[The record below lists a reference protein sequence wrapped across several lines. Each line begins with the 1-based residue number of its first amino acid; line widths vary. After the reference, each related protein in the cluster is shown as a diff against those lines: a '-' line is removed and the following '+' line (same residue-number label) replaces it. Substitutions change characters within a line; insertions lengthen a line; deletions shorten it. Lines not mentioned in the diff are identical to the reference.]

1 MAKTIVFDF
10 DGVIHS
16 YSSGYQGAHTA
27 ADPIVPGMAE
37 VIQQLRSDG
46 YQVVVVSSRCI
57 TDLGKQAVVQYLDKY
72 NIEVDDIRSDKPPA
86 ICYVD
91 DRAVCF
97 KGDTTNLVNDIKSFT
112 SWVEVKS

>member
-16 YSSGYQGAHTA
+16 YSSGYQGAHT
-27 ADPIVPGMAE
+27 AE